1 MKENYN
7 FIDDSEKMKD
17 FVKLT
22 KEEFLKSYSYLTEEE
37 YDETA
42 RILLD
47 KCLENYQI
55 IQFKDMCESNVDY
68 GFILLNYKHTF
79 TEFENEV
86 YNSKSRH
93 EKEIA
98 EYGDDFEYIFGDEE
112 LNNKI
117 DYEWLN
123 ISDNCLYM

>member
-1 MKENYN
+1 M

-17 FVKLT
+17 FIKLT
-22 KEEFLKSYSYLTEEE
+22 KKEFLESYSYLTEEE

-42 RILLD
+42 MILLD
-47 KCLENYQI
+47 KCLESYNVI
-55 IQFKDMCESNVDY
+55 RVKDASEWDVDY
-68 GFILLNYKHTF
+68 GCILLNTKHTF
-79 TEFENEV
+79 DEFENEV
-86 YNSKSRH
+86 YNSKNRH

-112 LNNKI
+112 LNSKI
-117 DYEWLN
+117 DYKWLE

>member
-22 KEEFLKSYSYLTEEE
+22 KDEFLKSYSYLTEEE

-47 KCLENYQI
+47 KCLESYNI
-55 IQFKDMCESNVDY
+55 IRVKDSSESDVDY
-68 GFILLNYKHTF
+68 GCILLNTKHTF
-79 TEFENEV
+79 DEFENEV
-86 YNSKSRH
+86 YNSKNRH
-93 EKEIA
+93 EKEIE

-112 LNNKI
+112 LNSKI
-117 DYEWLN
+117 DYEWLD